1 MDASSHMLHA
11 PTAGHGYAGAQPV
24 GPVEPAGPIH
34 VSGDGGMHRHGGAL
48 DPEGVAQQG
57 VSACSTAGTAE
68 FDVAHPVR
76 TYIRN
81 KSAVS
86 AEMPWWTANSR
97 RLGVHVESRGGQQ
110 AAKEWVCMSKA
121 EVDSKQ
127 QKNGRA
133 CRKPRWTASSK
144 RMGAH
149 AKGQGGQQRAND
161 WVLTLKAKVD
171 SKEQTT
177 GCAC

>member
-76 TYIRN
+76 T
-81 KSAVS
+81 
-86 AEMPWWTANSR
+86 WTANSG
-97 RLGVHVESRGGQQ
+97 RLGVHAELGVHVGSHGGQQ
-110 AAKEWVCMSKA
+110 TVDDWVCMSKA
-121 EVDSKQ
+121 VVDSKQ
-127 QKNGRA
+127 QKNGCA